1 MTQIAQLQKNTRPQ
15 FAFLNAVTVAMYG
28 ATDC

>member
-1 MTQIAQLQKNTRPQ
+1 MTQIAQLQNTRPQ
-15 FAFLNAVTVAMYG
+15 FAFLNAVAVAMYG